1 MTGSSR
7 CADARPVLRPANSRR
22 NTSRAPSMRRFS
34 SLMSA
39 PDTVLPLVLDDR
51 EPALAGQNVGEGP
64 LLVNREYQNRNPV
77 LTRQR
82 DGGRVHHLEVPRE
95 HLEVAESVIALG
107 IGLLARIGAI
117 DSIDLGALEQNV
129 AAHLRGAQRRRRIGG
144 EERVAG
150 AGGEDD
156 DAALLHVP
164 QGAAT

>member
-22 NTSRAPSMRRFS
+22 NTSKAPSMRRFN

-51 EPALAGQNVGEGP
+51 EPALAGQDVGEGP

-77 LTRQR
+77 FTRQR

-95 HLEVAESVIALG
+95 HFEVAEALVTLG
-107 IGLLARIGAI
+107 VGLLARVGAV
-117 DSIDLGALEQNV
+117 DSIDLGALEQDV
-129 AAHLRGAQRRRRIGG
+129 AAHLRGAQRGCRVRG
-144 EERVAG
+144 EERIAG

-156 DAALLHVP
+156 NATLLHVP
-164 QGAAT
+164 QG